1 MTTSGN
7 LIYQETTT
15 TGTGNITLTA
25 KAGFRAFSDQFS
37 IAAPFWY
44 CIRHQTSG
52 AFEVGV
58 GELSSASVLVRSS
71 VIQSSNSN
79 ALVNF
84 AAGTKDVICDVPA
97 SIQNYLSS
105 AGIKATT
112 SAGVLIESNS
122 GTDVALMG
130 AGGGAGATFYG
141 GVNVD
146 GVLHLTDGYAYM
158 DFTTGGGTNLSSLY
172 GPLFPTGDQANYLP
186 DRSGELA
193 TVNTI
198 VIDSLAAIDGGLN
211 VTSLDPAGGV
221 YPSLTEIS
229 YVKGVTSAIQTQLN
243 AKPVKTQTQGAGS
256 TISGALANA
265 DYIVAIRMPFGG
277 IITETTTKCATG
289 TATAT
294 FKVNTTALGG
304 TANSVST
311 SEQSQAHASSNTFA
325 SGDDIVI
332 TISSNSACEDMTY
345 MIKYTRDLD

>member
-1 MTTSGN
+1 MSAAGN
-7 LIYQETTT
+7 LIYQETTS
-15 TGTGNITLTA
+15 TGTGNITLTT
-25 KAGFRAFSDQFS
+25 KTGFRAFSDQFS
-37 IAAPFWY
+37 ISASLWY
-44 CIRHQTSG
+44 CIRDQTTG

-58 GELSSASVLVRSS
+58 GHLSSSTVLVRDT
-71 VIQSSNSN
+71 VIQSSNAN

-84 AAGTKDVICDVPA
+84 SAGTKDVICDVPA

-105 AGIKATT
+105 AGLKATT

-141 GVNVD
+141 GVNVA
-146 GVLHLTDGYAYM
+146 GVLSLTADYSYM
-158 DFTTGGGTNLSSLY
+158 TFKTASTNISDLY
-172 GPLFPTGDQANYLP
+172 GPLFPTGDHVNYLP
-186 DRSGELA
+186 DRDGELA
-193 TVNTI
+193 TVNSI
-198 VIDSLAAIDGGLN
+198 VADSLAAIDAGLN

-229 YVKGVTSAIQTQLN
+229 YVNGVTSAIQTQLN

-256 TISGALANA
+256 TIAGALADG

-277 IITETTTKCATG
+277 IITETTTKCSTG

-311 SEQSQAHASSNTFA
+311 SEQSQSHSTSNTFS
-325 SGDDIVI
+325 SGDDIII
-332 TISSNSACEDMTY
+332 TISSNAACEDMTY